1 MTAVPD
7 SPRTKD
13 LGATAR
19 RADLNASGGRTLAAG
34 VIFVLV
40 LLIGLFGALWFT
52 LDRQNQAVRRAETYN
67 GAVTEVLKFLR
78 GVEEIAVTEGSD
90 ASRALAANGLNQ
102 LLVLQSSL
110 DKGAYDRNAGID
122 FNALRTHAKA
132 FIAEKDVSV
141 SNTAAIKALG
151 LVTTDGGKLRD
162 ALMRDEVEARANARR
177 AATLTRIL
185 LLCAALISIAG
196 TACIFWVF
204 FRRVARPLRRAVAVA
219 ERISGGDLSQSISA
233 DGAGEAAPLMNSLD
247 IMQQR
252 LSQLALQVR
261 ETTSAVVASAQQV
274 NGGNSDLSARTQH
287 QASTLE
293 QTAASMEQITGSARD
308 VADNTRRA
316 NDVTLKAAAAARS
329 GGTVVAHTVEKFG
342 LIQESSRR
350 IAEIIGVIDSIAFQT
365 NILALNAAVEAARA
379 GEQGRGFAVVAA
391 EVRAL
396 AQRSATAAREIKA
409 LITASVDHITAGTTL
424 INDTGGAMKDIVA
437 ANEEAVEVIGR
448 IAAATAEQA
457 NSIEQINQAIT
468 QMEGSTQHNAAIVEQ
483 TAAAAETMR
492 AQAQSLQHLVERFKL
507 AAGARATQQPPASA
521 ADAARVAHVEP
532 AQRFATPHVLLQR
545 RR

>member
-1 MTAVPD
+1 MMAIPGSPPNKGFEPTA
-7 SPRTKD
+7 PRPN
-13 LGATAR
+13 
-19 RADLNASGGRTLAAG
+19 LNATGSKTLATG

-40 LLIGLFGALWFT
+40 LLIGLFSGLWFT
-52 LDRQNQAVRRAETYN
+52 LDRQNQAVRRAEMYN
-67 GAVTEVLKFLR
+67 GAVAEVLKFLR

-90 ASRALAANGLNQ
+90 ASRALATNGLNQ
-102 LLVLQSSL
+102 LLALQSSL
-110 DKGAYDRNAGID
+110 DKGALDSRAGID
-122 FNALRTHAKA
+122 IDALRKHAKA

-141 SNTAAIKALG
+141 SNTEAIKALG
-151 LVTTDGGKLRD
+151 LVTTDGAKLRD

-177 AATLTRIL
+177 AATLTRL
-185 LLCAALISIAG
+185 LLICAALISIAG
-196 TACIFWVF
+196 TAAIFWVF
-204 FRRVARPLRRAVAVA
+204 FHRVARPLRRAVTVA
-219 ERISGGDLSQSISA
+219 ERISGGDLSQSIST
-233 DGAGEAAPLMNSLD
+233 DGAGEAAPLMKSLD

-252 LSQLALQVR
+252 LSSLAQQVR
-261 ETTSAVVASAQQV
+261 ETTGSVVASAQQV
-274 NGGNSDLSARTQH
+274 NGGNSDLSQRTQQ

-293 QTAASMEQITGSARD
+293 QTAASMEQITASARE

-316 NDVTLKAAAAARS
+316 NEVSHKATGAARS

-379 GEQGRGFAVVAA
+379 GDQGRGFAVVAA

-409 LITASVDHITAGTTL
+409 LITTSVDHITAGTSL
-424 INDTGGAMKDIVA
+424 ITDTGSAMKEIVA

-457 NSIEQINQAIT
+457 NSIGQINLAIT
-468 QMEGSTQHNAAIVEQ
+468 QMEGATQHNAAIVEQ

-492 AQAQSLQHLVERFKL
+492 TQAQSLQRLVERFKL
-507 AAGARATQQPPASA
+507 AADTPGAMHAGSA
-521 ADAARVAHVEP
+521 P
-532 AQRFATPHVLLQR
+532 RFAAPNIMLPPR
-545 RR
+545 